1 MNSNRREE
9 ILAFIV
15 FGCVVLV
22 AWFIVSL
29 ALLWKR

>member
-1 MNSNRREE
+1 MNSNRKEE
-9 ILAFIV
+9 TLVFIV

-22 AWFIVSL
+22 AWVAVSL